1 MAEGSELL
9 SRKKRRQSHKPSESS
24 SQNACPVEHLVA
36 IKEAVCHLVCR
47 VSEMRAIEGQWLCT
61 ARIKRVF
68 VRPDYWNGKVF
79 IPQEKSVPPFL
90 SFIGSQKFGYVHAAP
105 LPKVDDTDGLVV
117 DADEEV
123 DGEEQEA
130 SLEEGED
137 NEDEEEFEDG
147 PMPGL
152 PE

>member
-1 MAEGSELL
+1 M
-9 SRKKRRQSHKPSESS
+9 
-24 SQNACPVEHLVA
+24 
-36 IKEAVCHLVCR
+36 
-47 VSEMRAIEGQWLCT
+47 
-61 ARIKRVF
+61 
-68 VRPDYWNGKVF
+68 
-79 IPQEKSVPPFL
+79 
-90 SFIGSQKFGYVHAAP
+90 
-105 LPKVDDTDGLVV
+105 DDTDGLVV

-152 PE
+152 SLPE